1 MYKFFK
7 NGPRDDCVPEILL
20 VTCILHTVSVSEFLT
35 NMEISK
41 FFKSGELIFNSE
53 LYVVDKCLGNK
64 RVISRNLGVEIFKNL
79 KYD

>member
-1 MYKFFK
+1 MYK

-41 FFKSGELIFNSE
+41 FFKSGELIYNGE
-53 LYVVDKCLGNK
+53 LYLVDKCLGNEL
-64 RVISRNLGVEIFKNL
+64 VILRNLGVEIFKNM